1 MTASFSGSFNY
12 THLNANGTTTIKS
25 AAGVLAAVSVNTKG
39 ASGNQLAVYDNTSAS
54 APIIA
59 QIDTTSA
66 VYTFPLG
73 VQFNTGLTVVL
84 ANGTAAD
91 ITISWL

>member
-1 MTASFSGSFNY
+1 MAANFGGAFNY
-12 THLNANGTTTIKS
+12 THLSANGTTTIKS
-25 AAGVLAAVSVNTKG
+25 AAGMLAAVSVNTRG
-39 ASGNQLAVYDNTSAS
+39 ASGNTLTVYDNTSAS

-59 QIDTTSA
+59 QIDTTAA

-84 ANGTAAD
+84 GGGTAAD
-91 ITISWL
+91 VTVSWL